1 MYIQGLA
8 ARARQR
14 YEKQHLKEQQS
25 GVTAYQQQ
33 LKQLVNAS
41 GDGKSHR
48 QGSQKL
54 DFKLRE
60 GEVYAF
66 YCPDNQRYYRTVYL
80 KRLGID
86 QVLKPMISNPVYGD
100 IPETIPEINPEQIY
114 QNLRMHNMTSLN
126 AFTTFDK
133 GITAGGEK

>member
-1 MYIQGLA
+1 MNQPDAMSI
-8 ARARQR
+8 
-14 YEKQHLKEQQS
+14 
-25 GVTAYQQQ
+25 YQQA
-33 LKQLVNAS
+33 LKKVVDAA
-41 GDGKSHR
+41 GDGKSYR

-100 IPETIPEINPEQIY
+100 IPDTIPEINPEQTY
-114 QNLRMHNMTSLN
+114 QNLRMHNMSSLN
-126 AFTTFDK
+126 AFPPFDK
-133 GITAGGEK
+133 GITAGGKE